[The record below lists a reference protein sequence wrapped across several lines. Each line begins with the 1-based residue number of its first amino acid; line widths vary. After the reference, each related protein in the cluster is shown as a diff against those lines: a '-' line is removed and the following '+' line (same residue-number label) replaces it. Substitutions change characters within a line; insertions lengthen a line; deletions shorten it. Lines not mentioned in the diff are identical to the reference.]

1 MTNMWNENTDYIDTV
16 QYDQHVEREHRLYRC
31 YHGYSNH
38 SNCGQPNNN
47 IVLMA
52 FIKEET
58 HYSKTILH
66 ESHLNNNNNNNN
78 NITKLLNIYS
88 KNG

>member
-1 MTNMWNENTDYIDTV
+1 
-16 QYDQHVEREHRLYRC
+16 
-31 YHGYSNH
+31 
-38 SNCGQPNNN
+38 
-47 IVLMA
+47 MA

-66 ESHLNNNNNNNN
+66 ESNLNNNNNNNNNN